1 MCFALRG
8 SGIVRG
14 ITSRIFLPDAR
25 LRGHDDRGLYL
36 TVNRYGRS
44 KPPFSGLCLRM
55 NRGKSQGM
63 ALLANKRL
71 FDIF

>member
-1 MCFALRG
+1 MMSVDSEEQTFSSLSSPRSTECALHC
-8 SGIVRG
+8 
-14 ITSRIFLPDAR
+14 
-25 LRGHDDRGLYL
+25 GHDDRGLYL